1 MSTAPKF
8 SFSTTA
14 EEVATV
20 FAEEIKGKNVLI
32 TGTSLNGIGFEVAR
46 VVAKYANLV
55 VITGY
60 NTARLKLSEEAIKA
74 EVPAA
79 NIMGLTLNL
88 ASLAGVREAAARIN
102 VLPVPLHVLIHNA
115 AAAMGPFKLT
125 ADGLESQL
133 ATGHVGPFLLTKL
146 LLPKLRSA
154 ATETSTPRVV
164 FVAGGAHHFCKGVD
178 FAMLTK
184 PDAAAYQ
191 GVDVGFQ
198 VKTANILTA
207 SELALRSRGQ
217 INAYSLHPGVIY
229 TNILQKEESIANLQA
244 AGVLGPDGLPDKS
257 KVSWKTIPQG
267 AATTVVAAF
276 DPSLDATPGA
286 YLNDCAVATETVATH
301 AADPATAARLWSATE
316 EIIGEE
322 FSF

>member
-1 MSTAPKF
+1 MSTAPQF

-14 EEVATV
+14 EEVATA

-46 VVAKYANLV
+46 ILAKYANLV

-60 NTARLKLSEEAIKA
+60 NAARLKLSEEAIKA
-74 EVPAA
+74 EVPTA
-79 NIMGLTLNL
+79 NIMGLTLDL
-88 ASLAGVREAAARIN
+88 ASLAGVREAAARVN
-102 VLPVPLHVLIHNA
+102 SLPVPLHVLIHNA

-125 ADGLESQL
+125 GDGLESQF

-154 ATETSTPRVV
+154 AAGTYKPRVV
-164 FVAGGAHHFCKGVD
+164 FVAGGAHRFCKGVD

-198 VKTANILTA
+198 VKTTNILTA
-207 SELALRSRGQ
+207 SELALRSQGH

-257 KVSWKTIPQG
+257 KVPWKTIPQG
-267 AATTVVAAF
+267 AATTVVASF

-286 YLNDCAVATETVATH
+286 YLNDCVVATETVAAH
-301 AADPATAARLWSATE
+301 AADPATAARLWSTTE